1 MPNIKTYRTM
11 PNIKRI
17 IARHNN
23 KVLQEHIV
31 AQNPEMRVEPY
42 CNCPAADKPNC
53 PMPGACYQPNVVY
66 IAEVTSVDDDNEE
79 NKEFY
84 TGCSVNFKTRFNGHK
99 SSFTNP
105 KAKQTTLSTH
115 VRSLRSANTPHNI
128 KWSIK
133 DRGPPYNPSTGKCRL
148 CLLEKYYIMFE
159 PERATL
165 NKRTEIFSHCFHKD
179 PQLLGRGSIKKRKK
193 VREFSLT
200 PGRPPPSPLGVREI
214 QK

>member
-1 MPNIKTYRTM
+1 M

-23 KVLQEHIV
+23 KVLQEHII

-165 NKRTEIFSHCFHKD
+165 NKRTEIFSHCFHKN
-179 PQLLGRGSIKKRKK
+179 PQLLVKTKI
-193 VREFSLT
+193 
-200 PGRPPPSPLGVREI
+200 
-214 QK
+214 